1 MVLKTP
7 TGDVRLD
14 ANRQA
19 IGTTFVTE
27 VVKDSQGNLFNK
39 VNRKVDNVEQTLGM
53 SQGRVQDRFAR
64 RARLPVNWTP
74 PVAAAPLPP
83 RGATPAARQS
93 RFRGVRSMRVV
104 RGVGD
109 ATAARR
115 GRPHPRGGRCR
126 GASALASN
134 DALRLDGVTR
144 AFGALRAV
152 DEVSLSV
159 AAGQKYAILGSNGA
173 GKTTLFNAITGD
185 FPPTAGRIYFFGED
199 ITELPPHERI
209 RKGLRRT
216 YQSSLLFRDLTV
228 RDNLF
233 LAVRGVSNGR
243 FAFRRA
249 GAGHASSVA
258 TQDLLERARL
268 THLADELVANLAHGQ
283 QRQLEI
289 GMALAGAPRLILF
302 DEPAAGLSPAERR
315 ELVALLRSLPEH
327 MSFVLIE
334 HDLDI
339 ALSVTERV
347 TVMHNGRVLK
357 TGTPGEIE
365 NDAQVQAIYMGSK
378 H

>member
-1 MVLKTP
+1 MASISRFRSP
-7 TGDVRLD
+7 T
-14 ANRQA
+14 
-19 IGTTFVTE
+19 
-27 VVKDSQGNLFNK
+27 
-39 VNRKVDNVEQTLGM
+39 
-53 SQGRVQDRFAR
+53 
-64 RARLPVNWTP
+64 
-74 PVAAAPLPP
+74 AAP
-83 RGATPAARQS
+83 RGAVVGARAP
-93 RFRGVRSMRVV
+93 VAT
-104 RGVGD
+104 GD
-109 ATAARR
+109 ALT
-115 GRPHPRGGRCR
+115 
-126 GASALASN
+126 LTQ
-134 DALRLDGVTR
+134 VTR

-173 GKTTLFNAITGD
+173 GKTTLFNTITGD
-185 FPPTAGRIYFFGED
+185 FPPTSGRIHFFGED

-233 LAVRGVSNGR
+233 LAVRGVASGR
-243 FAFRRA
+243 FALLRSRQR
-249 GAGHASSVA
+249 HASVAA
-258 TQDLLERARL
+258 TQELLERARL
-268 THLADELVANLAHGQ
+268 THLADEPVANLAHGQ
-283 QRQLEI
+283 QRQLEV

-315 ELVALLRSLPEH
+315 ELVALLRGLPSH

-339 ALSVTERV
+339 ALAVVEKV

-357 TGTPGEIE
+357 TGTPAEIQD
-365 NDAQVQAIYMGSK
+365 DAQVQAIYMGGK